1 MTAGGAPGRV
11 AVAFYGTETDGNPNL
26 GDFKGSWNVYV
37 NQSPDADAGAAAAF
51 SQVKATT
58 HPVHYDS
65 ICLNGLGCDVSGGD
79 RSLADFFAID
89 YDPVRKV
96 LQVVYD
102 TTYKKPGEAEG
113 HVATPTVVTQTAGP
127 SLGGGTVAQTKPP
140 VVRDASDDPAGD
152 AFADYSSLQTPPSP
166 KVEPAADFR
175 SARIGPGPDGGIT
188 VTMRL
193 ASLSDAAL
201 AKALSDTSSPRLL
214 WIFRFFNGYQSSA
227 AVARYSAAGGFSF
240 GFNDFQAGSVTCGSS
255 SEKCI
260 QYPGDQAIA
269 GSVDQTAGTLTL
281 SVPGSKLKA
290 LSGSEGPGQRPKEV
304 RAQPGDRLYDGTAFS
319 LSDIS
324 PTGGADQSFLY
335 PLDNAPSMD
344 FLIPPAT
351 SSGAPPAGSPP
362 GGKPAAHDAL
372 AACRARLTFRGV
384 SAVGRG
390 RRADLKFSRRGSAP
404 VQVDVFQSTVGR
416 RVIGER
422 LVARFK
428 NRKRSFVWNGRANR
442 AGRRVRDG
450 YLFVRF
456 KTGPGRGEARRVPL
470 RRVGGRLS
478 RRPGFQRRDTCDLL
492 TSYKL
497 ERPAFGGRTGR
508 PLGISF
514 RLSRAGTARL
524 RVTRGAH
531 TVKTYALRV
540 RAGARTKRLHL
551 SARGLPRGD
560 YRFRLVVRSRR
571 TVTRSTLLARRL

>member
-1 MTAGGAPGRV
+1 M
-11 AVAFYGTETDGNPNL
+11 
-26 GDFKGSWNVYV
+26 S
-37 NQSPDADAGAAAAF
+37 SPDHSRDAF
-51 SQVKATT
+51 S
-58 HPVHYDS
+58 
-65 ICLNGLGCDVSGGD
+65 
-79 RSLADFFAID
+79 
-89 YDPVRKV
+89 
-96 LQVVYD
+96 
-102 TTYKKPGEAEG
+102 
-113 HVATPTVVTQTAGP
+113 
-127 SLGGGTVAQTKPP
+127 
-140 VVRDASDDPAGD
+140 
-152 AFADYSSLQTPPSP
+152 DYSSLQTPPTP
-166 KVEPAADFR
+166 AEEPAADFR
-175 SARIGPGPDGGIT
+175 SADIGPGPGDGIT
-188 VTMRL
+188 VTLRL
-193 ASLSDAAL
+193 ADLSDAAL
-201 AKALSDTSSPRLL
+201 TRALTNTKSQRLL

-227 AVARYSAAGGFSF
+227 AVARYSPSDGFTF
-240 GFNDFQAGSVTCGSS
+240 GFNDFQTGSVTCGSS
-255 SEKCI
+255 GEKCLT
-260 QYPGDQAIA
+260 YPGNQPITGRADQ
-269 GSVDQTAGTLTL
+269 GTGTLTL
-281 SVPGSKLKA
+281 EVPGSKLRA
-290 LSGSEGPGQRPKEV
+290 LSGSQGPGQRPKEV
-304 RAQPGDRLYDGTAFS
+304 PAKPGDRLYDGTAFS
-319 LSDIS
+319 LADIS
-324 PTGGADQSFLY
+324 PGGGADQSFLY
-335 PLDNAPSMD
+335 PMDNTPSMD
-344 FLIPPAT
+344 FLIPAATPSGGTPA
-351 SSGAPPAGSPP
+351 APPATGAR
-362 GGKPAAHDAL
+362 KRTAAEEAL
-372 AACRARLTFRGV
+372 AACRSRLTFRRV

-390 RRADLKFSRRGSAP
+390 RRAKLSFSRRGSAG

-571 TVTRSTLLARRL
+571 AVARSTLLARRL